1 MWGYFLLSYPLL
13 LERELTPPLLHT
25 HKKITVINSAC
36 HISWVRALTSR
47 TTITLYFFIHFLF
60 CIPTMNKQ
68 TGVSLK
74 YSSKFL
80 RRIRGFLFSSQHRET
95 LAQHQQLPI
104 IPISIISSVTSC
116 VKDLHNKLKQF
127 SSLTITFLNLDFH
140 TSLQNHTSLKMIL
153 LTQFM
158 TISCFQFTGE
168 KNRFHS
174 LNLGICPTGSS
185 QNRLCSVL
193 HRIIIFPL
201 SQPAHFIFRNVA
213 TLNVRS
219 WIWGRESFAVV
230 ELHIVTVEHVY
241 RMKTGPTVCR
251 QVTKRKKT
259 K

>member
-1 MWGYFLLSYPLL
+1 MRGYFLLSYPLL
-13 LERELTPPLLHT
+13 LEREELTPPLLHT

-47 TTITLYFFIHFLF
+47 TTITLSFFIHFLF

-68 TGVSLK
+68 TSVSLK

-127 SSLTITFLNLDFH
+127 SSLTITFLNPDFH
-140 TSLQNHTSLKMIL
+140 TSLQNHTSLKTIL

-158 TISCFQFTGE
+158 TISCF
-168 KNRFHS
+168 H
-174 LNLGICPTGSS
+174 
-185 QNRLCSVL
+185 V
-193 HRIIIFPL
+193 HRGKEPFPL
-201 SQPAHFIFRNVA
+201 
-213 TLNVRS
+213 T
-219 WIWGRESFAVV
+219 
-230 ELHIVTVEHVY
+230 
-241 RMKTGPTVCR
+241 
-251 QVTKRKKT
+251 
-259 K
+259 